1 MFYTVILFVVA
12 AAALLLIAKAYRGPS
27 ASKTLKR
34 RVEMI
39 RERHGDVIAG
49 HAQAQIRK
57 LFAQRANRIE
67 GFASRFIPR
76 PALLRRRLEMTG
88 KDISLAKYMLISIGI
103 AVVIAFVLMLR
114 GSPVLLA
121 LLAGVFFG
129 LGGPYFIVG

>member
-1 MFYTVILFVVA
+1 MLYMVILFGLA

-39 RERHGDVIAG
+39 KERHGDVIAG

-57 LFAQRANRIE
+57 LFAERAGKIE
-67 GFASRFIPR
+67 SLASTLIPK

-88 KDISLAKYMLISIGI
+88 KDISLAKYSIISAGI
-103 AVVIAFVLMLR
+103 AV
-114 GSPVLLA
+114 G
-121 LLAGVFFG
+121 
-129 LGGPYFIVG
+129 